1 MLKTFSNVH
10 KTYKHMSQQRAK
22 DYFNEAGGGGSH
34 KLAERKS
41 ENFFV
46 CACGGGPL

>member
-1 MLKTFSNVH
+1 M
-10 KTYKHMSQQRAK
+10 YIKHINTWVNREQK
-22 DYFNEAGGGGSH
+22 IILIYFNVAGGGGSH